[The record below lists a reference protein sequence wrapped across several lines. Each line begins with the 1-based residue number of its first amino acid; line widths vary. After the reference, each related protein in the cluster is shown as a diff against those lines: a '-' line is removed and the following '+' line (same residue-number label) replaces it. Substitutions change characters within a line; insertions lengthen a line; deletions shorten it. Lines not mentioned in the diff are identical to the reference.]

1 MCTKAIRKAKNDY
14 MLKKLTNLNNDSK
27 SKWIYLKNIM
37 RSNTDK
43 NEKMPDLIYENRLV
57 CDNGIKA
64 DIFNMEY
71 TTNLKNKLDV
81 FYKNYEERVEVTLKE
96 VKPIKLDMGNNDD
109 KNLNFFIQTD
119 NNEIFKQ
126 IKQIKNGISHYEQ
139 VLGNSFV
146 KLLNSQI
153 SQIMAFFINLMY
165 KSARI
170 PIELKKAVILPKF
183 KKGAKNNVQNYRP
196 IANITILAKILEKNM
211 LARIKCWA
219 KQNDLID
226 KNQYAYQINKSVSD
240 AILNKTDY
248 IYNALNNNKNIFAV
262 YLDLTRA
269 FETINHKILLDKLS
283 EKGCKNKGL
292 ELLENYLYDRTQIT
306 MVNGSESKLLN
317 VKLGVPQGTIL
328 GPWLFILFFDDI
340 FKVCNLPKTICFADD
355 TLLLYEMD
363 KNIKES
369 HLPAD
374 IKLSINKFSD
384 WFTRNLLLINYEKSN
399 FMIYSTYNA
408 NGSNKFDLDLM
419 NNRIQSLETV
429 KYLGCHFDRTLNW
442 STQIKDM
449 MNKLK
454 FYGKYAI
461 YLQKI
466 LDLQT
471 KLMWYYAYVHSLLI
485 NCAINLSDATNNLK
499 NKLQNCQL
507 RII

>member
-43 NEKMPDLIYENRLV
+43 NEKMPDLNYGNRLV

-211 LARIKCWA
+211 LARIKC
-219 KQNDLID
+219 KM
-226 KNQYAYQINKSVSD
+226 
-240 AILNKTDY
+240 T
-248 IYNALNNNKNIFAV
+248 
-262 YLDLTRA
+262 
-269 FETINHKILLDKLS
+269 
-283 EKGCKNKGL
+283 
-292 ELLENYLYDRTQIT
+292 
-306 MVNGSESKLLN
+306 
-317 VKLGVPQGTIL
+317 
-328 GPWLFILFFDDI
+328 
-340 FKVCNLPKTICFADD
+340 
-355 TLLLYEMD
+355 
-363 KNIKES
+363 
-369 HLPAD
+369 
-374 IKLSINKFSD
+374 
-384 WFTRNLLLINYEKSN
+384 
-399 FMIYSTYNA
+399 
-408 NGSNKFDLDLM
+408 
-419 NNRIQSLETV
+419 
-429 KYLGCHFDRTLNW
+429 
-442 STQIKDM
+442 
-449 MNKLK
+449 
-454 FYGKYAI
+454 
-461 YLQKI
+461 
-466 LDLQT
+466 
-471 KLMWYYAYVHSLLI
+471 
-485 NCAINLSDATNNLK
+485 
-499 NKLQNCQL
+499 
-507 RII
+507 